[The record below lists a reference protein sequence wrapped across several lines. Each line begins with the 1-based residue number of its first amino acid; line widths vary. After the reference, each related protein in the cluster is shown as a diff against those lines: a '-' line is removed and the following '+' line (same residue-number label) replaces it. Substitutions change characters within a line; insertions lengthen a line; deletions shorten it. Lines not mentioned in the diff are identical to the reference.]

1 MVMMILTLTASSQID
16 TENKLKCLKPD
27 IIKLMIK
34 DIIIGDSALAELKL
48 AQTYIDSLES
58 KNERQVQKINL
69 LEDKFKSCE
78 EIVGIQKS
86 KLQLYELDNKNLEK
100 KLKSEKLKNKINKI
114 SSVGI
119 IAFLTFLLIK
129 K

>member
-1 MVMMILTLTASSQID
+1 
-16 TENKLKCLKPD
+16 
-27 IIKLMIK
+27 MIK

-86 KLQLYELDNKNLEK
+86 KLQL
-100 KLKSEKLKNKINKI
+100 
-114 SSVGI
+114 
-119 IAFLTFLLIK
+119 
-129 K
+129 